1 MRLENKHIQFHKEL
15 SEHENL
21 PMSAVHSLVRL
32 EIYEIYEILCIIMS
46 KEAFVS
52 RLNSFL
58 HCKKRLNC

>member
-1 MRLENKHIQFHKEL
+1 MRLENKHIQFHNEL

-32 EIYEIYEILCIIMS
+32 EVYEIYEILCIIMS

-52 RLNSFL
+52 RLNLFCAL
-58 HCKKRLNC
+58 